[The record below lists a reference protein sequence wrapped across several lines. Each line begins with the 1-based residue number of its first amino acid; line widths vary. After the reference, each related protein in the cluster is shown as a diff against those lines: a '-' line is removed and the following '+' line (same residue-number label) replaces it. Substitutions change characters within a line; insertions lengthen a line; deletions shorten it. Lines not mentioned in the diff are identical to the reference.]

1 MEGED
6 MLSIKVS
13 SHLVQVYDTGILV
26 PDLGRSRLGRISL
39 VRERV
44 THPCPAESKMGGQ
57 EAGGKSKLLSDP
69 GTARE
74 PDDQRSNL
82 SQLKTRQEAEDN
94 WPSRRVPNIRRDPR

>member
-26 PDLGRSRLGRISL
+26 PDLGRTGLGRISF

-44 THPCPAESKMGGQ
+44 THPCPADPKWVDRKLDESQ
-57 EAGGKSKLLSDP
+57 SFCPIQVRPDSQ
-69 GTARE
+69 TIRE
-74 PDDQRSNL
+74 
-82 SQLKTRQEAEDN
+82 
-94 WPSRRVPNIRRDPR
+94 VICPN